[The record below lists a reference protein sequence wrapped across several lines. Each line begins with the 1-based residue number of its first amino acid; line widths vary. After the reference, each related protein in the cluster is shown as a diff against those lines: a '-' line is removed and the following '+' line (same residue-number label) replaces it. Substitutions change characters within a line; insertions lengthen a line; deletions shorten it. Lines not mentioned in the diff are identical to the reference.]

1 LKFFNS
7 FIAII
12 YLFTTF
18 IMALTNICDDP
29 IQLSKLIC
37 KRIPDHSLVP
47 HYIDPNSFFS
57 KFTRQTQRMTR
68 DTLIKKTMDNLNRL
82 PDQKLQQVLDFAEL
96 LLSKID
102 DQLITQGIQ
111 KLAKDSKVYKFLEE
125 EDDLYSV
132 QDLKEKYK

>member
-1 LKFFNS
+1 
-7 FIAII
+7 
-12 YLFTTF
+12 
-18 IMALTNICDDP
+18 
-29 IQLSKLIC
+29 
-37 KRIPDHSLVP
+37 
-47 HYIDPNSFFS
+47 
-57 KFTRQTQRMTR
+57 MTR

-132 QDLKEKYK
+132 LDLKEKYK

>member
-1 LKFFNS
+1 
-7 FIAII
+7 
-12 YLFTTF
+12 
-18 IMALTNICDDP
+18 
-29 IQLSKLIC
+29 
-37 KRIPDHSLVP
+37 
-47 HYIDPNSFFS
+47 
-57 KFTRQTQRMTR
+57 
-68 DTLIKKTMDNLNRL
+68 MDNLNRL

>member
-1 LKFFNS
+1 
-7 FIAII
+7 
-12 YLFTTF
+12 
-18 IMALTNICDDP
+18 
-29 IQLSKLIC
+29 
-37 KRIPDHSLVP
+37 
-47 HYIDPNSFFS
+47 
-57 KFTRQTQRMTR
+57 MTR